1 MRTATLT
8 AGGADTNG
16 DEGGV
21 WGTIGDDFGGENG
34 VRKGRRKRI
43 VRDED
48 ASASVLMI
56 WGDSSSSF
64 SAPARGIGA
73 DLICAA

>member
-48 ASASVLMI
+48 ASASVLI
-56 WGDSSSSF
+56 WGDSSSSSF